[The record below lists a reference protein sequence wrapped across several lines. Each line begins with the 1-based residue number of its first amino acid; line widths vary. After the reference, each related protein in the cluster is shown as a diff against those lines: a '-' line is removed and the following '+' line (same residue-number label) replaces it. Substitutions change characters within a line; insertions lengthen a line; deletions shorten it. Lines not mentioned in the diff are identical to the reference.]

1 MPPLSALVTEYRCH
15 ALQCP
20 GCGVVTR
27 GEVPAHARSAFG
39 DRLAALASL
48 LVGKYRLSKRLVK
61 DALSDMVGVE
71 LSVGSVSNLEGE
83 MSQALAP
90 ATAEAL
96 AHVRDSRAVNADETG
111 FFRPK

>member
-1 MPPLSALVTEYRCH
+1 V
-15 ALQCP
+15 CP
-20 GCGVVTR
+20 DCGVVTR
-27 GEVPAHARSAFG
+27 GEVPAHARSVFG

-61 DALSDMVGVE
+61 DALSDMLGVE

-83 MSQALAP
+83 MSEALAP

-96 AHVRDSRAVNADETG
+96 DSVRASEAASVPESQLALAA
-111 FFRPK
+111 